1 MPTTFTIAEVA
12 KKNGLSA
19 KTIQNVIRE
28 NPQLGIVMK
37 PRVKTV
43 LTYEQAAQISGLVSG
58 KKTQFS
64 ENEPKTEEIPS
75 FSQNTGNNETGE
87 NSQFLETANEI
98 SELEELRK
106 KVLELTERAAKAE
119 GKAEMLQSQVDDL
132 KSQRSEWSDERA
144 RLQSDVANIRGLLES
159 SEAKAE
165 KAYAQA
171 TRAVAQVDS
180 LRAGVD
186 AVANAGFFARAKMAK
201 ELSVR
206 AGQMMLEDG
215 E

>member
-37 PRVKTV
+37 PRVKTI
-43 LTYEQAAQISGLVSG
+43 LTYEQAAQISGLVSS

-64 ENEPKTEEIPS
+64 ENEPKTENILR
-75 FSQNTGNNETGE
+75 FSQNTGNNEIDE
-87 NSQFLETANEI
+87 NSQFLETANENN
-98 SELEELRK
+98 ELEELRK

-132 KSQRSEWSDERA
+132 KSQRSEWSDERT
-144 RLQSDVANIRGLLES
+144 RLQSDVANVRGLLES
-159 SEAKAE
+159 SEAKAA
-165 KAYAQA
+165 KAA
-171 TRAVAQVDS
+171 AQVDS

-186 AVANAGFFARAKMAK
+186 AVANAGFFARAKMAR
-201 ELSVR
+201 ELSAR
-206 AGQMMLEDG
+206 AGQMLLEDS

>member
-37 PRVKTV
+37 PRVKTI

-64 ENEPKTEEIPS
+64 ENEPKTDDIPS
-75 FSQNTGNNETGE
+75 FSQNTGNSEASE
-87 NSQFLETANEI
+87 NSQFLETANEN
-98 SELEELRK
+98 SALEELRK
-106 KVLELTERAAKAE
+106 RVLELTERAAKAE

-144 RLQSDVANIRGLLES
+144 RLQSDVANVRGLLES
-159 SEAKAE
+159 TEAKA
-165 KAYAQA
+165 A
-171 TRAVAQVDS
+171 RAAAQVDS

-201 ELSVR
+201 ELSAR

>member
-1 MPTTFTIAEVA
+1 MSTTFTISEVA

-37 PRVKTV
+37 PRVKTI

-64 ENEPKTEEIPS
+64 ENEQKTEDILS
-75 FSQNTGNNETGE
+75 ISQISENSEMVE
-87 NSQFLETANEI
+87 NSQFSITAKEN

-106 KVLELTERAAKAE
+106 MVLELTERAAKAE

-144 RLQSDVANIRGLLES
+144 RLQSDVASVRGLLES
-159 SEAKAE
+159 SEAKA
-165 KAYAQA
+165 A
-171 TRAVAQVDS
+171 RAEAQVDLARS
-180 LRAGVD
+180 EVA
-186 AVANAGFFARAKMAK
+186 AVANAGFFSRGRMAK
-201 ELSVR
+201 ELYEKLTR
-206 AGQMMLEDG
+206 LELESG